1 MAIFHLSVKT
11 FSRSKGQ
18 SATASVAYRAGA
30 KIECEREGRTH
41 DYTKKGGVLHSEIFL
56 PDNAPDWANDR
67 QKLWNEAEKAEKRK
81 NSTVAREFE
90 VALPYELNEEQR
102 IALVQDFAKQIVDRH
117 GCAVDAHLHDDDRR
131 TVKANH
137 HAHIMLTTRKLE
149 KDGFTKKT
157 RELDQKQSGEV
168 LYWRE
173 QWAKAVNA
181 HLRACGI
188 EKVVDH
194 RSLKEQGLER
204 QPTIKL
210 GVNAAALERKGFKTD
225 KGEYNRAITA
235 YNPDK
240 LNEHLTVQ
248 FKQAKELH
256 NKLNFIKKRIPEV
269 KRDIAEKQPKLYK
282 AFDDMG
288 IPTATDERIIEHE
301 QSTEQ
306 AKPVS
311 SRVGRSPSVES
322 NSNER
327 GRELSPAGKCESHE
341 LGQGHTSE
349 VRRSDN
355 AETVTTL
362 RDKLSNSKI
371 LGNITKQ
378 KLGVIIDT
386 LESKFAD
393 HPTDQLE
400 KYETIS
406 NKIDQLEQQK
416 VDEVEQARETIVKYN
431 QLKAEVERAFEEANI
446 KPLRQELAQL
456 QQAYDKAEKPFFIS
470 QKKWATKQMN
480 ERTMLRQME
489 RQISV
494 TEAKNKGRFEQKAKE
509 WIAINQPDRDKSY
522 QEAQQIM
529 REHNE
534 IQQKQNAQLEQQRV
548 RVTSQD
554 NDKGMER

>member
-1 MAIFHLSVKT
+1 M
-11 FSRSKGQ
+11 
-18 SATASVAYRAGA
+18 
-30 KIECEREGRTH
+30 
-41 DYTKKGGVLHSEIFL
+41 LHSEIFL

-90 VALPYELNEEQR
+90 VALPYELNEKQR
-102 IALVQDFAKQIVDRH
+102 IALVQDFAKQIVERH

-137 HAHIMLTTRKLE
+137 HAHIMLTTRKIE
-149 KDGFTKKT
+149 ENGFTNKT

-168 LYWRE
+168 VYWRE
-173 QWAKAVNA
+173 QWAKAVNT

-194 RSLKEQGLER
+194 RSLREQGLER

-210 GVNAAALERKGFKTD
+210 GVNAAALERKGVKTD

-288 IPTATDERIIEHE
+288 IPTATDERIIENE

-327 GRELSPAGKCESHE
+327 GREISPAGKCENHE

-386 LESKFAD
+386 LESKFDD

-470 QKKWATKQMN
+470 QKKWATKQMD

-509 WIAINQPDRDKSY
+509 WIAINQPDREKIY

-529 REHNE
+529 REHNK